1 MKKNKKILI
10 FLIVMLAIL
19 IVSVIILLIV
29 INEATYNPVGTVEPN
44 AIVGYR
50 GVIVKVNEDSL
61 GFMTEAGEP
70 FYLIYKEK
78 LGTLSGTQTN
88 IELKEGQHVIVAYS
102 GHILN
107 TEPKI
112 IPDIGGIYIVSEKS
126 DMKVPDNIYDLFKD
140 YYTYNVKK

>member
-10 FLIVMLAIL
+10 FLIAMLAIL
-19 IVSVIILLIV
+19 IVSTIILLIV
-29 INEATYNPVGTVEPN
+29 INEATIHPVGTVEPN
-44 AIVGYR
+44 ARTGYR

-70 FYLIYKEK
+70 FYLIYKEE
-78 LGTLSGTQTN
+78 LGALSELEQTKVK
-88 IELKEGQHVIVAYS
+88 LKEGQHVIVAYS

-107 TEPKI
+107 AEPKI
-112 IPDIGGIYIVSEKS
+112 IPDIGGIFVVKEKS

-140 YYTYNVKK
+140 YYTVKF